1 MKLKFFILGTLLLL
15 SQSIAAQKIHLD
27 IFTDSASKDSLIN
40 PIQKPN
46 NFNSKKELRSAIQSL
61 NDSLYIR
68 GYFQHYF
75 TEITS
80 DNPNSTSLKLHLG
93 KRTDSITLTTT
104 DHKLIE
110 TLEKSSIPF
119 SKNKYR
125 IAISQLQP
133 TLQKL
138 ITTETNS
145 GFPLSSI
152 NLTNI
157 RKIGNHTEATLILTR
172 EQQRLLNTVSI
183 KGYDKFPKSFL
194 KHFLKISKT
203 TLFKRDEIISITKNL
218 ENIPFIQQ
226 TQEPELFFSKDSTNL
241 YLYIKKKNINR
252 LEGFLGFA
260 SREDNSKLRV
270 DGNLDLALTNNFNYG
285 ESINLLYKSN
295 GDEQQTFNLNTHLP
309 YIFKTPLSLSAQ
321 LNIFRQ
327 DSIFSNTTQGFGISY
342 NITPQTLLK
351 LDYTFKNSTTPT
363 PLASTEE
370 FTKNRIDLGFQYNR
384 RTTQSFFNNTET
396 IKIHTGISQRQT
408 ENTVTQFSID
418 IEAVKSINISNNTQ
432 IHLKNKTHF
441 LQSSNYL
448 TNELERFGGMNTL
461 RGFKENS
468 LNANTFSSIQSEFRY
483 TPSSKLYINSIFDL
497 AYIKNDIT
505 NQENTLY
512 SFGFGTS
519 FLTQSGTL
527 KLNLANGLKPKEG
540 FDFSNTILHLTFLTV
555 F

>member
-1 MKLKFFILGTLLLL
+1 LKLKFFILGTLLLL
-15 SQSIAAQKIHLD
+15 GQSIAAQKIHLD
-27 IFTDSASKDSLIN
+27 ISTNSASADSLIN
-40 PIQKPN
+40 SIEKLN

-68 GYFQHYF
+68 GYFQHHF
-75 TEITS
+75 SETTS
-80 DNPNSTSLKLHLG
+80 DNPDSTSLKLHLG

-104 DHKLIE
+104 NPKLIE
-110 TLEKSSIPF
+110 TIEKSSIPF
-119 SKNKYR
+119 PKNKYR
-125 IAISQLQP
+125 IAISQIQP

-172 EQQRLLNTVSI
+172 EQQRLLNTVTI

-260 SREDNSKLRV
+260 SREDISKLRV

-295 GDEQQTFNLNTHLP
+295 GDEQQTFNLHAHLP
-309 YIFKTPLSLSAQ
+309 FILKTPLSLNAQ

-327 DSIFSNTTQGFGISY
+327 DSTFTNTTQGLEISY
-342 NITPQTLLK
+342 NPSPQSEISLA
-351 LDYTFKNSTTPT
+351 YNFESSTTPT

-370 FTKNRIDLGFQYNR
+370 FTKNRIGLGFQYNR
-384 RTTQSFFNNTET
+384 RTTLSFFSNTET
-396 IKIHTGISQRQT
+396 IKIYTGFAQRQT
-408 ENTVTQFSID
+408 ENTVTQFALG
-418 IEAVKSINISNNTQ
+418 IEAIKSFNTSNNTQ
-432 IHLKNKTHF
+432 IHLKNKTHY
-441 LQSSNYL
+441 LQSSSYL

-505 NQENTLY
+505 NQKNTLY

-519 FLTQSGTL
+519 ILTQSGTL